1 MPHVDTRTHEHR
13 NLKKGEEELLRI
25 QRRRI
30 VARVKLRGGA
40 YRDIQAAVKSEM
52 HIETYSLA
60 TVKKDWEACLHEFQQ
75 ERIENTE
82 QLVTMELQRIDKI
95 IVEAWEAWE
104 KSKKAKSTEKKGT
117 PRTAGEIAT
126 LYIKEVQSALECGD
140 PRYLEVINKQLQE
153 RRKLLGLYAP
163 EKHDVSGDLNFG
175 QLLMQTGV
183 EEATEAAELSEV

>member
-1 MPHVDTRTHEHR
+1 MPHVDTRTHAHK
-13 NLKKGEEELLRI
+13 NLKKGETDLLKV
-25 QRRRI
+25 QRRKI
-30 VARVKLRGGA
+30 VAEIKLKGGT
-40 YRDIQAAVKSEM
+40 YRDIQAAVKTRM

-60 TVKKDWEACLHEFQQ
+60 TVKKDWEACLKEFQQ

-82 QLVTMELQRIDKI
+82 QLVTLELQRIDKI

-104 KSKKAKSTEKKGT
+104 KSKKAKTTEKKGT

-126 LYIKEVQSALECGD
+126 LYIKEVQTSQECGD
-140 PRYLEVINKQLQE
+140 PRYLEVIHKQLQE

-163 EKHDVSGDLNFG
+163 EKHDVSGDLSFS

-183 EEATEAAELSEV
+183 EEGAEAADLSEI

>member
-1 MPHVDTRTHEHR
+1 MPIQDDRTGGHR
-13 NLKKGEEELLRI
+13 NLKKGEMDLLRI
-25 QRRRI
+25 QRRKI
-30 VARVKLRGGA
+30 VAEVKLKGGT
-40 YRDIQAAVKSEM
+40 YRDIQAAVKTRM
-52 HIETYSLA
+52 HLDVYSLA

-82 QLVTMELQRIDKI
+82 QLVTLELQRIDKI

-126 LYIKEVQSALECGD
+126 LYIKEVQSAQECGD
-140 PRYLEVINKQLQE
+140 PRYLDVIDKQLKE

-163 EKHDVSGDLNFG
+163 EKHDVTGDLSFA

-183 EEATEAAELSEV
+183 EEAAEAAELSEV

>member
-1 MPHVDTRTHEHR
+1 MPHRDVRDGSHR
-13 NLKKGEEELLRI
+13 DLKKGEIDLLRI
-25 QRRRI
+25 QRRKI
-30 VARVKLRGGA
+30 VAEIKLKGGT
-40 YRDIQAAVKSEM
+40 YRDIQAAVKHQM

-60 TVKKDWEACLHEFQQ
+60 TVKKDWEACLKEFQQ

-82 QLVTMELQRIDKI
+82 QLVTLELQRIDKI

-126 LYIKEVQSALECGD
+126 LYIKEVQSAQECGD
-140 PRYLEVINKQLQE
+140 PRYLDVIDKQLKE

-163 EKHDVSGDLNFG
+163 EKHDVTGDLSFA

>member
-1 MPHVDTRTHEHR
+1 MPNKDVRDGSHKD
-13 NLKKGEEELLRI
+13 LKKGEEELLRI
-25 QRRRI
+25 QRRKI
-30 VARVKLRGGA
+30 VAEIKLKGGT
-40 YRDIQAAVKSEM
+40 YRDIQSAVKTRM

-60 TVKKDWEACLHEFQQ
+60 TVKKDWEACLKEFQQ

-82 QLVTMELQRIDKI
+82 QLVTLELQRIDKI

-126 LYIKEVQSALECGD
+126 LYIKEVQTAQECGD
-140 PRYLEVINKQLQE
+140 PRYLDVIHKQLME

-163 EKHDVSGDLNFG
+163 EKHDVTGDLSFA